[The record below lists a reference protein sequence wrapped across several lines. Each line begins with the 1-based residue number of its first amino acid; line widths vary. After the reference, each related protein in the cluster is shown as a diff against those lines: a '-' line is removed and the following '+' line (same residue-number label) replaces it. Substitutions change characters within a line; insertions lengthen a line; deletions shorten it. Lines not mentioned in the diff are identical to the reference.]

1 MQLTPRE
8 QRALRAIEEALAA
21 EDPALAE
28 LLRRW
33 PARWRARLLCWA
45 TWAAGALAAIL
56 LLVGLVLSD
65 GGLFFGALLMLLAL
79 MAIWRWVS
87 PSAGGGRRA

>member
-8 QRALRAIEEALAA
+8 RRALRAIEEALAA

-33 PARWRARLLCWA
+33 PALWRTRLLSWV
-45 TWAAGALAAIL
+45 TWAAVALAAVL
-56 LLVGLVLSD
+56 LLVGLALSD
-65 GGLFFGALLMLLAL
+65 GGLFFVALLMLMGLV
-79 MAIWRWVS
+79 AILLW
-87 PSAGGGRRA
+87 AGGGRRA

>member
-21 EDPALAE
+21 EDPALAK
-28 LLRRW
+28 LMGRW
-33 PARWRARLLCWA
+33 PVRRRARLMRWV
-45 TWAAGALAAIL
+45 TWAGVAFAAIL

-65 GGLFFGALLMLLAL
+65 AGLFLVALFMLLGLVAVL
-79 MAIWRWVS
+79 QWVS
-87 PSAGGGRRA
+87 PSAGGERRA

>member
-8 QRALRAIEEALAA
+8 RRALRAIEEALAA

-33 PARWRARLLCWA
+33 PALWRTRLLSWV
-45 TWAAGALAAIL
+45 TWAAVALAAVL
-56 LLVGLVLSD
+56 LLVGLALSD
-65 GGLFFGALLMLLAL
+65 GGLFFVALLMLMGL
-79 MAIWRWVS
+79 VS
-87 PSAGGGRRA
+87 ILLWAGGGRRA